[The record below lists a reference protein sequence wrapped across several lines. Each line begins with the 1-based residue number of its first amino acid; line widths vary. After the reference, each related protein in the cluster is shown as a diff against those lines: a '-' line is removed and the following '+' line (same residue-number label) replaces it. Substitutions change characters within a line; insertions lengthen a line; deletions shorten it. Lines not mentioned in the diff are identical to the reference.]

1 MFVTFQFASVFFIKP
16 IQTPCLSVFPM
27 YSLDVLFATF
37 QFDAPTLAEA
47 ILAEKVIENVASL
60 YSLLLLEANYG
71 NTRKQGNVLERG
83 EIDTTL
89 KELAQNTHTDY
100 TRIRRFMKQLELEG
114 LIIYISRN
122 GRRYILLPYYEEH
135 CGRKVRPVEQAN
147 GTTIAQNQT
156 DKDFDLFWEFYHE
169 MIPVT
174 PQDRAKAR
182 KIYGRLS
189 LNDRESAVR
198 NVEVYYA
205 SLASEKHAKWAVN
218 YLKDKSF
225 IMDKKA

>member
-1 MFVTFQFASVFFIKP
+1 MMKKETEDEKFLIREYTK
-16 IQTPCLSVFPM
+16 LE
-27 YSLDVLFATF
+27 L
-37 QFDAPTLAEA
+37 A
-47 ILAEKVIENVASL
+47 ILYNPNMKIESAQKKLTRWVKGCGSL
-60 YSLLLLEANYG
+60 MKELEA
-71 NTRKQGNVLERG
+71 
-83 EIDTTL
+83 D
-89 KELAQNTHTDY
+89 
-100 TRIRRFMKQLELEG
+100 G
-114 LIIYISRN
+114 LVIYINKN
-122 GRRYILLPYYEEH
+122 GRRHIFLPYYEEH
-135 CGRKVRPVEQAN
+135 CGRKVRPVEQAD
-147 GTTIAQNQT
+147 GTIHSQNQT

-225 IMDKKA
+225 IMDKQA

>member
-1 MFVTFQFASVFFIKP
+1 MSEEMEFYLNPNSGYISVP
-16 IQTPCLSVFPM
+16 R
-27 YSLDVLFATF
+27 A
-37 QFDAPTLAEA
+37 LAEHLLQNINLEDA
-47 ILAEKVIENVASL
+47 TAL
-60 YSLLLLEANYG
+60 YYYLLLSANYAQCKTPKG
-71 NTRKQGNVLERG
+71 VTVRG
-83 EIDTTL
+83 EVDCTI
-89 KELAQNTHTDY
+89 AQIATKKHDSY
-100 TRIRRFMKQLELEG
+100 GRIRRMMKELEADG
-114 LIIYISRN
+114 LVIYINKN
-122 GRRYILLPYYEEH
+122 GRRHIFLPYYEEH
-135 CGRKVRPVEQAN
+135 CGRKVRPVEQAE
-147 GTTIAQNQT
+147 GPIHSQNQT

>member
-1 MFVTFQFASVFFIKP
+1 MKFYLNSDSGYVNIPRA
-16 IQTPCLSVFPM
+16 
-27 YSLDVLFATF
+27 
-37 QFDAPTLAEA
+37 LAEH
-47 ILAEKVIENVASL
+47 LIEIINLEDATTL
-60 YSLLLLEANYG
+60 YYYLLLSANYG
-71 NTRKQGNVLERG
+71 QSKTAKGTTQRG
-83 EIDTTL
+83 EV
-89 KELAQNTHTDY
+89 DY
-100 TRIRRFMKQLELEG
+100 TITQIALKKNDNYGRIRRMMKQLELEG